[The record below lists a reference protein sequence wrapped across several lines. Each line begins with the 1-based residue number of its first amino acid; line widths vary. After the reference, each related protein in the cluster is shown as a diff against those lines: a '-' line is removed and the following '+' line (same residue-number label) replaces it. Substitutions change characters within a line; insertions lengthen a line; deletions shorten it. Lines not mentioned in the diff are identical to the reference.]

1 MATRNA
7 ARISGLRAQLRRE
20 RAPREQRSKT
30 LREIIALTIEDDRPQ
45 PDRVRRRTPRAV
57 VLR

>member
-7 ARISGLRAQLRRE
+7 ARIRSLRAQLHGE
-20 RAPREQRSKT
+20 QAPREQRSKT
-30 LREIIALTIEDDRPQ
+30 LREIIRLSIEDDVPER
-45 PDRVRRRTPRAV
+45 RRRTPRAV